1 MNPLAA
7 SGNFGNRQASVGERS
22 PLPGP
27 SFVRPRRCF
36 RIAQCRSCGG
46 EFPAKKEQTEPPR
59 RHFNAKASAPQGSSL
74 LIFPVRSNVSPLV
87 SNVSSFRS
95 LFHVENSRRAFRR
108 KPRRKFPGPAPLTAR
123 ERACPA
129 RERVPFSPFIPPFFI
144 HFVLLS
150 LYLSLSVALNRV
162 PVGFSRNTRRPSL
175 RKRITI
181 ERVRHL
187 KKNR

>member
-1 MNPLAA
+1 M
-7 SGNFGNRQASVGERS
+7 
-22 PLPGP
+22 PGA

-46 EFPAKKEQTEPPR
+46 EFSAKKKQTEPPR

-108 KPRRKFPGPAPLTAR
+108 KPRRKFPGPTPLTVGSRAR
-123 ERACPA
+123 SL
-129 RERVPFSPFIPPFFI
+129 F
-144 HFVLLS
+144 S
-150 LYLSLSVALNRV
+150 LYPPLFHPLRPFPSYPPSRV

-187 KKNR
+187 KKKIDN